1 MTYVDERGAAAMS
14 GLQVHDKLL
23 QVSGVVALDRL
34 SVCFGWEGWE

>member
-23 QVSGVVALDRL
+23 QVSEVP
-34 SVCFGWEGWE
+34 E